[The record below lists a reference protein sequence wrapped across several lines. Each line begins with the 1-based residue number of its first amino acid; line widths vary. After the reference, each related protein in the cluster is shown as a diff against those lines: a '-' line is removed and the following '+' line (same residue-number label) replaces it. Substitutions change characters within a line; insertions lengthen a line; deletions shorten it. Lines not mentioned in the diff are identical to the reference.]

1 MRLPGYL
8 LGLFLLLPGTLSAIT
23 STAAE
28 QIASQGDTLFLS
40 AHVSNPRPFTGE
52 ALELTYTLFFNEIAP
67 QILDISKPVH
77 QGLWAKEIDARQ
89 HIPSTPE
96 DVNGKAYRSAAVKR
110 MKLVPLRSGNLSVS
124 GYKLLC
130 LFPKNLSSETENAPD
145 DSLVLS
151 APDITLQVLPLPK
164 PEPAGFNGAVGTY
177 AVTASI
183 DADTVFSGS
192 TVLLTS
198 VISGNGSLRTLP
210 DIPPALPE
218 GISTLETAGDDK
230 VDNAADR
237 RTRTYSLKA
246 EKAGTYTFSPLLFTA
261 FDPEKQEYTMLT
273 SGELSL
279 TVLPP
284 VALHAGPEHEPEATT
299 DEIAIRE
306 PFHLSR
312 LLIALLP
319 ALSATLLYLL
329 IRKVLKSGGRSAD
342 APRRKQHRKNA
353 HTLPELRED
362 VLKTLR
368 LRCGMD
374 PGSMTRRELMEKLEK
389 QGTDDPLVKTLLA
402 LLDTFDRL
410 DFAPGESDGEA
421 LEKLRQECIA
431 VMEKF
436 ERR

>member
-1 MRLPGYL
+1 M
-8 LGLFLLLPGTLSAIT
+8 A
-23 STAAE
+23 TAAE
-28 QIASQGDTLFLS
+28 QREHQGDTLFLS
-40 AHVSNPRPFTGE
+40 AHVSNRKPFTGE
-52 ALELTYTLFFNEIAP
+52 ELELTYTLFFNGIAP
-67 QILDISKPVH
+67 KILDRDNPVH
-77 QGLWAKEIDARQ
+77 QGLWAEEITALKLM
-89 HIPSTPE
+89 PSTLE
-96 DVNGKAYRSAAVKR
+96 NVNGKAYRRAIIKQMR
-110 MKLVPLRSGNLSVS
+110 LVPLRSGALSVS

-130 LFPKNLSSETENAPD
+130 LFPKNLSAGTANAPD
-145 DSLVLS
+145 DSLVIA

-164 PEPAGFNGAVGTY
+164 PEPAGFNGAVGIFT
-177 AVTASI
+177 VSASVN
-183 DADTVFSGS
+183 ADTVSSGS

-198 VISGNGSLRTLP
+198 SISGDGSLRALP
-210 DIPPALPE
+210 DILPSLPE
-218 GISTLETAGDDK
+218 GISMLETARDEK
-230 VDNAADR
+230 IHIADNKR
-237 RTRTYSLKA
+237 SGTYTLKA
-246 EKAGTYTFSPLLFTA
+246 EKEGTYLFSPIRFTA
-261 FDPEKQEYTMLT
+261 FDPKKRAYTRVT